1 MGNRYILKKLK
12 GKKKFNIPGKLLKY
26 ENDDTIKV
34 IISVNFEDSQI
45 FKKKS
50 NSFSQHR
57 ML

>member
-34 IISVNFEDSQI
+34 IISVNFEDS
-45 FKKKS
+45 
-50 NSFSQHR
+50 
-57 ML
+57 